1 MILQLSKSVKLLLA
15 PAPTAGIS
23 QPLASLSDLTSARVN
38 SMCSARLRGKNKK
51 VRKGLFCV
59 LTIH

>member
-15 PAPTAGIS
+15 PATTAGIF
-23 QPLASLSDLTSARVN
+23 QPLANLSDPASARVN
-38 SMCSARLRGKNKK
+38 SMYSASLRGENKK